1 MSMLSHRTNLR
12 FHHLVLFCFY
22 STMHRPP
29 QICNFLK
36 KVFLYELN
44 PDPCFI
50 FSTNQKA
57 EWSENGNCTILRPKT
72 SIQSDFWARTDE
84 EGRSASNK
92 FQLSIER
99 QRQRWIIKTFRTKP
113 HRIQLGKFRLGSEKI
128 CQSRPIS
135 HLFTSFK
142 SKSKSL
148 LAKLQIANPNRNE
161 KCRPRPK
168 RLKVQTV
175 QFPLIC
181 KTNFQDLKQESLKHW
196 NINKKNGA

>member
-1 MSMLSHRTNLR
+1 MQAFPNHSLSIWSCWNNLSIS
-12 FHHLVLFCFY
+12 FFFFFFCCYFFFWHVSFVSSEKSSLLGQNMKRR
-22 STMHRPP
+22 STP
-29 QICNFLK
+29 ILT
-36 KVFLYELN
+36 
-44 PDPCFI
+44 
-50 FSTNQKA
+50 SNQKA
-57 EWSENGNCTILRPKT
+57 ELSENGNCKILSPKT

-92 FQLSIER
+92 FQLSIE
-99 QRQRWIIKTFRTKP
+99 RQRWIIKTFRTKP

-142 SKSKSL
+142 SKSRSL

-181 KTNFQDLKQESLKHW
+181 KTK
-196 NINKKNGA
+196 I